1 MFFFN
6 QMAQRTLADDIQALM
21 NLGHPL
27 DRATEQ
33 ATEDRALRFA
43 GDY

>member
-1 MFFFN
+1 MFFKN
-6 QMAQRTLADDIQALM
+6 QMAQRTLVEDIQALID
-21 NLGHPL
+21 LGHPL
-27 DRATEQ
+27 DRATEL